1 MGNFGA
7 QMRKTLAKD
16 LDRKLQAALVKAR
29 SGRKLTQVQLAAKL
43 GKPQSYVSKYE
54 TGERKL
60 SVGDF
65 LVICE
70 ALKTKPEELLG
81 NLV

>member
-29 SGRKLTQVQLAAKL
+29 SARKLTQVQLAAKL

-65 LVICE
+65 LLICE
-70 ALKTKPEELLG
+70 ALKTKPEELLS
-81 NLV
+81 NLS